1 MRLGIVVNPGPCFT
15 SFFVCI
21 IKSGLFII
29 SGGMA
34 QQNLKDLLL
43 APHLD
48 RHQVASMLI
57 PYGFKETERAD
68 ANLQAMADDPMA
80 RQLLS
85 EIIEE
90 LLFCLSRSADPDQA
104 LNYLERFTKAAVS
117 KILFLSYLKENPRT
131 LELLAKIFGGS
142 PFMSEILIRDPH
154 YLYWVS
160 DPEILYKNRKKRDLM
175 RDLSIALKYL
185 RTEEKKLDILRIFK
199 RKEILLIGIRDLM
212 RISDVEGTLAS
223 LSILAEVLIQKAYET
238 CKLSMSREH
247 GTPFCRDS
255 SGRKIRA
262 GFAVIG
268 MGKLGGGELNFS
280 SDVDLI
286 YIYSSDR
293 EGGSKNRSRTG
304 PVSISKAE
312 YFKHLAQKITRALSD
327 VTDEG
332 YLYRADLRLRP
343 EGRTGNI
350 ANSLG
355 RSRKYYALRGE
366 TWERIAMLKAWPVA
380 GDRALGARF
389 ISMIRPFIFGRPFDG
404 NAITEV
410 RRIKERINQKMSD
423 RGLSRRNVKL
433 GSGGIREIEF
443 IVQTLQVSFGRR
455 FPVIH
460 KRNTLN
466 ALSALVKKMLI
477 SEEEYTFLS
486 EAYIFLRDVEN
497 KLQMVYDFQIHSIP
511 TKEEE
516 LKACALR
523 MGYKETGFKGA
534 AQKLLLD
541 YHLHSGRVNKIFQGF
556 FYSEGMSRFRKG
568 KLKR

>member
-1 MRLGIVVNPGPCFT
+1 MMQLD
-15 SFFVCI
+15 
-21 IKSGLFII
+21 
-29 SGGMA
+29 
-34 QQNLKDLLL
+34 LKDLLL

-48 RHQVASMLI
+48 RHQAAAMLS
-57 PYGFKETERAD
+57 PYGFKETEQAD

-104 LNYLERFTKAAVS
+104 LNYLERFTKAAVN
-117 KILFLSYLKENPRT
+117 KIRFLSYLKENPRT

-199 RKEILLIGIRDLM
+199 RKEILLIGIRDLL

-238 CKLSMSREH
+238 CKLSMNRGQ
-247 GTPFCRDS
+247 GTG
-255 SGRKIRA
+255 GRKIRA

-286 YIYSSDR
+286 YVCSSDR
-293 EGGSKNRSRTG
+293 EGTSKNRSKTG
-304 PVSISKAE
+304 SASISKAD
-312 YFKHLAQKITRALSD
+312 YFKHLARKITGALSD

-350 ANSLG
+350 TNSLSSC
-355 RSRKYYALRGE
+355 RQYYASRGE

-380 GDRALGARF
+380 GDRALGERF
-389 ISMIRPFIFGRPFDG
+389 ISMIRPFIFRRPFDG
-404 NAITEV
+404 NAISEV

-423 RGLSRRNVKL
+423 RGLGRRHVKL

-443 IVQTLQVSFGRR
+443 IVQSLQVSFGRR

-466 ALSALVKKMLI
+466 ALRALFKKLLI
-477 SEEEYTFLS
+477 SEEEYSFLS
-486 EAYIFLRDVEN
+486 AAYIFLRDVEN

-511 TKEEE
+511 SKEEE

-523 MGYKETGFKGA
+523 MGYRATGFRTA
-534 AQKLLLD
+534 AQKLLHD

-556 FYSEGMSRFRKG
+556 FYSGDMSRFR
-568 KLKR
+568 LNLPRRRA

>member
-1 MRLGIVVNPGPCFT
+1 
-15 SFFVCI
+15 
-21 IKSGLFII
+21 
-29 SGGMA
+29 
-34 QQNLKDLLL
+34 
-43 APHLD
+43 
-48 RHQVASMLI
+48 MLS

-104 LNYLERFTKAAVS
+104 LNYLERFTKAAVN
-117 KILFLSYLKENPRT
+117 KIRFLSYLKENPRT

-175 RDLSIALKYL
+175 RDLSIAMKYL

-199 RKEILLIGIRDLM
+199 RKEILLIGIRDLL

-238 CKLSMSREH
+238 CRLSMNREH
-247 GTPFCRDS
+247 GTPFRGVS
-255 SGRKIRA
+255 SNRKIRA

-286 YIYSSDR
+286 YVCSSDR
-293 EGGSKNRSRTG
+293 EGTSQNRSKTG
-304 PVSISKAE
+304 SASISKAE
-312 YFKHLAQKITRALSD
+312 YFKYLAQKITRGLSD

-343 EGRTGNI
+343 DGRTGNI
-350 ANSLG
+350 TNSLG
-355 RSRKYYALRGE
+355 SCRQYYASRGE

-389 ISMIRPFIFGRPFDG
+389 ISMIRPFIFRRTFDG
-404 NAITEV
+404 NAISEV

-423 RGLSRRNVKL
+423 RGLGRRNVKL

-443 IVQTLQVSFGRR
+443 IVQSLQVSFGKR

-466 ALSALVKKMLI
+466 ALSALFKKMLL
-477 SEEEYTFLS
+477 SEEEYSFLS
-486 EAYIFLRDVEN
+486 AAYIFLRDVEN
-497 KLQMVYDFQIHSIP
+497 KLQMVYDFQIHVIFAIAP
-511 TKEEE
+511 EK
-516 LKACALR
+516 
-523 MGYKETGFKGA
+523 
-534 AQKLLLD
+534 QK
-541 YHLHSGRVNKIFQGF
+541 
-556 FYSEGMSRFRKG
+556 RF
-568 KLKR
+568 

>member
-1 MRLGIVVNPGPCFT
+1 MTQL
-15 SFFVCI
+15 
-21 IKSGLFII
+21 
-29 SGGMA
+29 
-34 QQNLKDLLL
+34 NLKDLFL
-43 APHLD
+43 APQLD
-48 RHQVASMLI
+48 RHQVASMLS

-80 RQLLS
+80 RELLS
-85 EIIEE
+85 DIVED
-90 LLFCLSRSADPDQA
+90 LLFCLSRSAEPDQA
-104 LNYLERFTKAAVS
+104 LNYLERFTKAAVN
-117 KILFLSYLKENPRT
+117 KIRFLSYLKENPRA

-199 RKEILLIGIRDLM
+199 RKEILLIGIRDLL

-238 CKLSMSREH
+238 CKLSMNREH
-247 GTPFCRDS
+247 KTPFRRES
-255 SGRKIRA
+255 SDRKIRA

-286 YIYSSDR
+286 YVCSSDR
-293 EGGSKNRSRTG
+293 EGQSRNRSKTG
-304 PVSISKAE
+304 SASISKAE
-312 YFKHLAQKITRALSD
+312 YFRHLAQKITRALSD

-350 ANSLG
+350 TNSLG
-355 RSRKYYALRGE
+355 RCRQYYALRGE

-389 ISMIRPFIFGRPFDG
+389 ISMIRPFIFCRPFDG
-404 NAITEV
+404 NAISEV
-410 RRIKERINQKMSD
+410 RRIKERIDQKMSA

-443 IVQTLQVSFGRR
+443 IVQSLQVSFGRR

-466 ALSALVKKMLI
+466 ALRALFKKLLL
-477 SEEEYTFLS
+477 SEEEYSFLS
-486 EAYIFLRDVEN
+486 AAYIFLRDVEN
-497 KLQMVYDFQIHSIP
+497 KLQMVYDFQIHSFP
-511 TKEEE
+511 SKEEE

-523 MGYKETGFKGA
+523 MGYRETGFRGA
-534 AQKLLLD
+534 AQKLLHD
-541 YHLHSGRVNKIFQGF
+541 YHLHSGRVNKIFQDF
-556 FYSEGMSRFRKG
+556 FYSEGMPRFREG

>member
-1 MRLGIVVNPGPCFT
+1 MTQL
-15 SFFVCI
+15 
-21 IKSGLFII
+21 
-29 SGGMA
+29 
-34 QQNLKDLLL
+34 NLKDLFL
-43 APHLD
+43 APQLD
-48 RHQVASMLI
+48 RHQVASMLS

-80 RQLLS
+80 RELLS
-85 EIIEE
+85 DIVED
-90 LLFCLSRSADPDQA
+90 LLFCLSRSAEPDQA
-104 LNYLERFTKAAVS
+104 LNYLERFTKAAVN
-117 KILFLSYLKENPRT
+117 KIRFLSYLKENPRA

-199 RKEILLIGIRDLM
+199 RKEILLIGIRDLL

-238 CKLSMSREH
+238 CKLSMNREH
-247 GTPFCRDS
+247 KTPFRRKS
-255 SGRKIRA
+255 SDRKIRA

-286 YIYSSDR
+286 YVCSSDR
-293 EGGSKNRSRTG
+293 EGQSRNRSKTG
-304 PVSISKAE
+304 SASISKAE
-312 YFKHLAQKITRALSD
+312 YFRHLAQKITRALSD

-350 ANSLG
+350 TNSLG
-355 RSRKYYALRGE
+355 RCRQYYALRGE

-389 ISMIRPFIFGRPFDG
+389 ISMIRPFIFCRPFDG
-404 NAITEV
+404 NAISEV
-410 RRIKERINQKMSD
+410 RRIKERIDQKMSL

-443 IVQTLQVSFGRR
+443 IVQSLQVSFGRR

-466 ALSALVKKMLI
+466 ALRALFKKLLL
-477 SEEEYTFLS
+477 SEEEYSFLS
-486 EAYIFLRDVEN
+486 AAYIFLRDVEN
-497 KLQMVYDFQIHSIP
+497 KLQMVYDFQIHSFP
-511 TKEEE
+511 SKEEE

-523 MGYKETGFKGA
+523 MGYRETGFRGA
-534 AQKLLLD
+534 AQKLLHD
-541 YHLHSGRVNKIFQGF
+541 YHLHSGRVNKIFQDF
-556 FYSEGMSRFRKG
+556 FYSEGMPRFRKRI
-568 KLKR
+568 LKR

>member
-1 MRLGIVVNPGPCFT
+1 MTQP
-15 SFFVCI
+15 
-21 IKSGLFII
+21 
-29 SGGMA
+29 
-34 QQNLKDLLL
+34 NLKDLLL
-43 APHLD
+43 APQLD
-48 RHQVASMLI
+48 RHQVDSMLS
-57 PYGFKETERAD
+57 PYGFKATERAD
-68 ANLQAMADDPMA
+68 ANLQAMADDPMT

-85 EIIEE
+85 EIIED

-104 LNYLERFTKAAVS
+104 LNYLERFTKAAVN
-117 KILFLSYLKENPRT
+117 KIRFLSYLKENPRT

-160 DPEILYKNRKKRDLM
+160 DPDILYKNRKKRDLM

-185 RTEEKKLDILRIFK
+185 RTEEKRLDILRIFK
-199 RKEILLIGIRDLM
+199 RKEILLIGIRDLL

-238 CKLSMSREH
+238 CKLSVNREY
-247 GTPFCRDS
+247 GTPFRMES

-286 YIYSSDR
+286 YVCSSDQ
-293 EGGSKNRSRTG
+293 EGQSKNRSKTG
-304 PVSISKAE
+304 SVAISKAE
-312 YFKHLAQKITRALSD
+312 YFRHLAQKITGALSD

-355 RSRKYYALRGE
+355 RCRQYYALRGE

-389 ISMIRPFIFGRPFDG
+389 ISMIRPFIFRRPFDG
-404 NAITEV
+404 NAISEV

-443 IVQTLQVSFGRR
+443 IVQSLQVSFGKR

-466 ALSALVKKMLI
+466 ALSAIFKKRLL
-477 SEEEYTFLS
+477 SEEEYNFLS
-486 EAYIFLRDVEN
+486 NAYIFLRDVEN

-511 TKEEE
+511 SKEEE

-523 MGYKETGFKGA
+523 MGYRETGFRGA
-534 AQKLLLD
+534 AQKLMHD

-556 FYSEGMSRFRKG
+556 FCSEGVSRFRKG
-568 KLKR
+568 ILKR